1 MWARQVG
8 ATVDQRD
15 LVRRAQQGDQ
25 DAFAAL
31 TGPVVA
37 RLDAAARLILRD
49 GELARDAV
57 QDSMVRAWRDLPG
70 LRDPDRF
77 LPWLH
82 RLTVNACLDLARR
95 RQRRSVEVELTPIA
109 MPSVADATAE
119 FAERERI
126 DDALRRLEPEFRAV
140 IVLHY
145 FLGMPLQDVAVSLR
159 IPVGTVKSRLNRS
172 LRSMRVTL
180 AESDVEDVA
189 SVPGGQLA

>member
-1 MWARQVG
+1 
-8 ATVDQRD
+8 VDQRD

-31 TGPVVA
+31 AGVAVA

-49 GELARDAV
+49 SELARDAV

-77 LPWLH
+77 QPWLH
-82 RLTVNACLDLARR
+82 RLTVNACLDVARR
-95 RQRRSVEVELTPIA
+95 RRRRSVEVELTPIV
-109 MPSVADATAE
+109 MPSVGDATAE
-119 FAERERI
+119 FADRELI

-159 IPVGTVKSRLNRS
+159 IPVGTVKSRLHRS

-180 AESDVEDVA
+180 EEAEVEDA
-189 SVPGGQLA
+189 TAVPGGQLA